1 MVTPLDLIISLF
13 TSRLGCV
20 FADAS
25 VMCTTQQDF
34 SPVFCKSL
42 FLDDLQVCPFPCE

>member
-1 MVTPLDLIISLF
+1 MVPPLDLLISLF
-13 TSRLGCV
+13 TSRLGC
-20 FADAS
+20 FSADAF